1 MNILFIGDI
10 VGKIGRKAVVNLLP
24 ELRKEHSVDF
34 VIANVENL
42 AHGKGVTHSTLAEI
56 MSAGVDFG
64 TSGNHI
70 WNKSEGLEIL
80 AKPDSPIIRP
90 GNYPPG
96 WPGVGEKVLTIG
108 TKSILVINL
117 LGRMFMKVSTDCPFR
132 ALDSILTRHHEKQ
145 FAAIIVDFHAE
156 TTSEKQAFG
165 LYSDGRVSAVLGTHT
180 HVPTA
185 DERILPKGTAYIT
198 DVGFVGATHSVL
210 GFSPETGIQTHL
222 LQTPPKP
229 VIPESGTAN
238 FCAVLITVDE
248 NTGNATHFSRIYKE
262 VEI

>member
-10 VGKIGRKAVVNLLP
+10 VGKIGRKAVAGLLP
-24 ELRKEHSVDF
+24 ELRKEHNIDL

-42 AHGKGVTHSTLAEI
+42 AHGKGITHSTLAEI
-56 MSAGVDFG
+56 MAAGIDFC

-70 WNKSEGLEIL
+70 WDKSEGLEIL
-80 AKPDSPIIRP
+80 ARPDSPVIRP

-108 TKSILVINL
+108 TNSILVINL

-132 ALDSILTRHHEKQ
+132 ALNSILTRYREEQ

-185 DERILPKGTAYIT
+185 DEHILPNGTAYMT
-198 DVGFVGATHSVL
+198 DVGFVGAKHSVL
-210 GFSPETGIQTHL
+210 GFSPVNGIQTHV

-229 VIPESGTAN
+229 EIPDSGVAGL
-238 FCAVLITVDE
+238 CAVLVTIDADTRK
-248 NTGNATHFSRIYKE
+248 ATNISRIYKE
-262 VEI
+262 IEI